1 MSIEAMNSVWKQ
13 SQASGRAR
21 LTLLAI
27 ADHFGEQGAWPSIG
41 TLAKMVNAS
50 ERSVKRDIQELVE
63 LGELR
68 VELQNAPMGGQ
79 YKTNLYF
86 ITLSGVTDSV
96 RGDRLGKSGV
106 TNQASGV
113 TDQVIRGD
121 TVGTQTLKEPLIEP
135 LREPFKKKPHKL
147 PEDWKPNPDDWQV
160 MEEHFPEVDL
170 KLETHS
176 FRDYWN
182 SVAESKAKKIDWDA
196 TWRNWIR
203 NAHKRSQ
210 TKREQDFDKL
220 RREAERELR
229 NEEG

>member
-1 MSIEAMNSVWKQ
+1 MSIEAMNSVWKH
-13 SQASGRAR
+13 SKASGRAR

-27 ADHFGEQGAWPSIG
+27 ADHFGDQGAWPSIS
-41 TLAKMVNAS
+41 TLARMVNAS
-50 ERSVKRDIQELVE
+50 ERSVKRDIQELSE

-121 TVGTQTLKEPLIEP
+121 TVGTQTLKEPLIDP

-147 PEDWKPNPDDWQV
+147 PEDWKPSSEDWQI

-182 SVAESKAKKIDWDA
+182 SVAESKAKKVDWDA

-203 NAHKRSQ
+203 NAHKRGQ
-210 TKREQDFDKL
+210 NKREQDFDKL
-220 RREAERELR
+220 RREAERELK